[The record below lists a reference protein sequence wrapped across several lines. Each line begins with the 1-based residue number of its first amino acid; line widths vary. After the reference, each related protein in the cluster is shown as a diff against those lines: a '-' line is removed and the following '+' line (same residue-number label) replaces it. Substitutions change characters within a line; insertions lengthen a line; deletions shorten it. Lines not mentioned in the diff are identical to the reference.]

1 MSYNVTHGVGQNVG
15 QNDWPSKETIMGKLT
30 VLKAKAM
37 TKVGLHA
44 DGGTLFLRVAPGGS
58 RQWIQRISINRK
70 RHDLGLGSFPHVS
83 LQRAREKAFAN
94 KTAVLNGKDIL
105 SERRKEQTMLTF
117 EQATERYYE
126 ENQKGWR
133 ENYRKRWGS
142 ALYRYAMPR
151 LGCVPVNRMT
161 SQAVL
166 DVLLSIWS
174 KRSAQARILRQRIR
188 SILEWAQAHG
198 LVMENVAGECIEGG
212 LPSTPAVKEHHR
224 ALPYADLPKAL
235 RMIDESQSSLSVRL
249 CFRFIALTACRSGE
263 ARFAKW
269 SEVDMENRIWNIP
282 KERMKMKHDFRVP
295 LSTVAIAVLEQAATL
310 RDSSDLIFPST
321 TKRGVALSDMAVSA
335 VLKRVGLAEQATV
348 HGLRSGFR
356 NWAAEKTNA
365 DYATMEMSLAHA
377 VGNTVERSYA
387 SSDLYEKRKI
397 LMQQWGDFLEQ
408 RRADVVNLY

>member
-1 MSYNVTHGVGQNVG
+1 
-15 QNDWPSKETIMGKLT
+15 
-30 VLKAKAM
+30 
-37 TKVGLHA
+37 
-44 DGGTLFLRVAPGGS
+44 
-58 RQWIQRISINRK
+58 
-70 RHDLGLGSFPHVS
+70 
-83 LQRAREKAFAN
+83 
-94 KTAVLNGKDIL
+94 
-105 SERRKEQTMLTF
+105 MLTF
-117 EQATERYYE
+117 QQATERYYE

-151 LGCVPVNRMT
+151 LGCVPVNRIT

-198 LVMENVAGECIEGG
+198 LVTENVAGECIEGG

-269 SEVDMENRIWNIP
+269 SEVDIANRIWNIP
-282 KERMKMKHDFRVP
+282 KERMKMNMIFECRCRRQRWQSWNRRRRYGIPATSFFHQQQ
-295 LSTVAIAVLEQAATL
+295 SAA
-310 RDSSDLIFPST
+310 SP
-321 TKRGVALSDMAVSA
+321 
-335 VLKRVGLAEQATV
+335 
-348 HGLRSGFR
+348 
-356 NWAAEKTNA
+356 
-365 DYATMEMSLAHA
+365 
-377 VGNTVERSYA
+377 
-387 SSDLYEKRKI
+387 
-397 LMQQWGDFLEQ
+397 
-408 RRADVVNLY
+408 